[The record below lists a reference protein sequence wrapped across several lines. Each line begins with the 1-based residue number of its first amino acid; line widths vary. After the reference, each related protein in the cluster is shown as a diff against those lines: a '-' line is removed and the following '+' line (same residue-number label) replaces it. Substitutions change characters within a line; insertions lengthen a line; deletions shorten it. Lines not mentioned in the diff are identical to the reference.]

1 MEEITRFFG
10 RLFSNIVYRFK
21 YRVIDATERQVETT
35 IERQFGRLQQ
45 PKQQEQA
52 EDGRK

>member
-10 RLFSNIVYRFK
+10 SLFRRIVYSFK
-21 YRVIDATERQVETT
+21 YKIIDATERQVETT
-35 IERQFGRLQQ
+35 FNRQFDRLQK

-52 EDGRK
+52 EDDRK